1 MGFAASQA
9 RLMYLIARKSDLE
22 LETQFIS
29 QHRLYL
35 ANQVSGLFSQQAQ
48 LDPDSKASKVLE
60 ARIKQLQVADKMLEM
75 HLNRVTT
82 QHQAIG
88 QEIESVR
95 KVISENIKGSFG
107 LMGR

>member
-60 ARIKQLQVADKMLEM
+60 SRIKQLQVADKMLEM
-75 HLNRVTT
+75 HLNRVTS
-82 QHQAIG
+82 QHQAVG

>member
-1 MGFAASQA
+1 
-9 RLMYLIARKSDLE
+9 MYLIARKSDLE

-48 LDPDSKASKVLE
+48 LDLDSKASKVLE

>member
-1 MGFAASQA
+1 
-9 RLMYLIARKSDLE
+9 MYLIARKSDLE